1 MMMSRPLAKA
11 RHARLRVD
19 PSHERGR
26 RRSHSEAGM
35 APRRHCGRWIVDA
48 GHHRVSFM
56 VSRGPR
62 APQGPQP
69 QRWLCG
75 RSGLKGDVS
84 DWANLAVTLP
94 AEWPSRPVMVSSQ

>member
-1 MMMSRPLAKA
+1 MKEAADGPIA
-11 RHARLRVD
+11 
-19 PSHERGR
+19 G
-26 RRSHSEAGM
+26 SEQLPADTVAAGLWM
-35 APRRHCGRWIVDA
+35 PIITASLLW
-48 GHHRVSFM
+48 
-56 VSRGPR
+56 SRGSR

-69 QRWLCG
+69 QQWLCG